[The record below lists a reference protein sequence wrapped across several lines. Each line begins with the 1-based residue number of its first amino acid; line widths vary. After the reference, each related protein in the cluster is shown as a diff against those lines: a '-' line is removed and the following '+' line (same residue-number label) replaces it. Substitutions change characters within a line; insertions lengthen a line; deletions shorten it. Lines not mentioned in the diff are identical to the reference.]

1 MSLRRAMEFPTQ
13 EALDTYLKEHPG
25 ADKSKHAV
33 SKEEHTPSEEE
44 EDAFGNLHAK
54 VVKFFDGVKGA
65 AKEKVDKARKVINE
79 APKQVRAFVTDPEFR
94 KKAIDHGVKE
104 AKAAPGKFGKHI
116 WDTFKDE
123 AREKKQGLKHAGRI
137 LTGQVKYKY
146 LDDQAKADLK
156 ATMFDL
162 VTTTVLFCAS
172 GGLAGVTKTPLTV
185 VGKALTTVGKD
196 FTMGM
201 GMGASTKVFSETV
214 DELSKLGDGVKAGG
228 AVLRG
233 LKNIGKLVLKGIM
246 KVGSEED
253 GEMSDEEAEQLFAAI
268 VISKTLDH
276 VGEHGI
282 TDDDVL
288 GGLGLQSKSEKS
300 KEGSLREQVIRL
312 AYQKPALRPV
322 LLPLIPNQRSQ

>member
-1 MSLRRAMEFPTQ
+1 MSSHRAMEFPTQ

-25 ADKSKHAV
+25 ADKSKHSV
-33 SKEEHTPSEEE
+33 STEEHTPSEGE
-44 EDAFGNLHAK
+44 EDSFGNPHAK

-65 AKEKVDKARKVINE
+65 AKEKVEKARKVINE
-79 APKQVRAFVTDPEFR
+79 APKQVQAFIVDPEFR
-94 KKAIDHGVKE
+94 KKALDHGVKE
-104 AKAAPGKFGKHI
+104 AKAAPGKFGKHV

-123 AREKKQGLKHAGRI
+123 AREKKEGLKHAGSI
-137 LTGQVKYKY
+137 LTGKVKYKD

-162 VTTTVLFCAS
+162 VTTVVLTCAS
-172 GGLAGVTKTPLTV
+172 GGMAGVTKAPAKVL
-185 VGKALTTVGKD
+185 GKAMFGIGKD
-196 FTMGM
+196 FVTGM

-228 AVLRG
+228 AVFRG
-233 LKNIGKLVLKGIM
+233 LKTLGKLVLKGITKM
-246 KVGSEED
+246 GAEES
-253 GEMSDEEAEQLFAAI
+253 GEMTDEEAEQLFAAI

-282 TDDDVL
+282 SDDDVL
-288 GGLGLQSKSEKS
+288 GGLGLRSKSES
-300 KEGSLREQVIRL
+300 KEGSLRDQVIRL

-322 LLPLIPNQRSQ
+322 LLPLVPRNL